1 MHPKTAALIAFHDA
15 QFDPEPGRRIVSH
28 LQKCEK
34 CRAELDRIGHEKDGF
49 AAVKGRAPALDVK
62 RGLAAV
68 LAAIAAG
75 EQAAEP
81 ELRGRVREQI
91 ETYFGAGAASRF
103 ERPGMPGNEMLA
115 KTMTLVTTF
124 LGRDAAE
131 AVVDDIVHGLDCA
144 GLNAEVAR

>member
-1 MHPKTAALIAFHDA
+1 MHPKTAALIAFCDA

-34 CRAELDRIGHEKDGF
+34 CRAELDRIGREKDGF
-49 AAVKGRAPALDVK
+49 AAASRAPALDVK

-103 ERPGMPGNEMLA
+103 ERPSMPGNEMLA
-115 KTMTLVTTF
+115 KTMALVTTF